1 MQYSIIKT
9 AGFSDPS
16 WQVDEERVMQA
27 VTQRPAPSSDSVEEE
42 QALLKANFDLKTSSS
57 AENAQVRTQLQ
68 HKFRQKLEEIVA
80 DRLVVVVV
88 TGGAFF
94 LLGIHLSITMIF
106 FFFFKHDLKAVNQ
119 MLSVGELTWSEV
131 VMWNNRGMFHWM
143 KLVIAFILRL
153 NMTLPFTGACCEQ

>member
-1 MQYSIIKT
+1 MKA

-16 WQVDEERVMQA
+16 RQVDEERVMQA
-27 VTQRPAPSSDSVEEE
+27 VTQGPVPSSDSVEEE
-42 QALLKANFDLKTSSS
+42 QALLKANFDLETSPS
-57 AENAQVRTQLQ
+57 AENPQVRTQLQ

-106 FFFFKHDLKAVNQ
+106 F
-119 MLSVGELTWSEV
+119 
-131 VMWNNRGMFHWM
+131 
-143 KLVIAFILRL
+143 
-153 NMTLPFTGACCEQ
+153 